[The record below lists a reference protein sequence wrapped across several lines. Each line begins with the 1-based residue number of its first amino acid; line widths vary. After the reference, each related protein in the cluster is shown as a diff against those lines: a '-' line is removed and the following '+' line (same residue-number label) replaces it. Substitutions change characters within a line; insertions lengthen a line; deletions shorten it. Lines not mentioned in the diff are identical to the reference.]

1 VTRHAVPIHHAVGIK
16 ANERPMNLLSPV
28 NNTGASV
35 TQHALNIN
43 LQDLPV
49 GMSPLP
55 CGVFPKYRSP
65 YQQALFRKG
74 SFYRGMLRTQ
84 HAPLPALSG
93 IPRTYAG
100 S

>member
-1 VTRHAVPIHHAVGIK
+1 VIRHAALIHRAVGIK

-35 TQHALNIN
+35 TRHALNIN
-43 LQDLPV
+43 RQDLPV
-49 GMSPLP
+49 GMSPLS

-93 IPRTYAG
+93 IPSTYAG